1 MLPNGSVSRLTNDAC
16 RIVTKLNYIQGVQ
29 EKLLLYPIHY
39 QQSLARVSVQEIVE
53 VLNTMRVYS
62 SHSYWLA
69 ISEQPIAAQC

>member
-39 QQSLARVSVQEIVE
+39 NQSLARVSVQEIVK
-53 VLNTMRVYS
+53 VPNTMRVY